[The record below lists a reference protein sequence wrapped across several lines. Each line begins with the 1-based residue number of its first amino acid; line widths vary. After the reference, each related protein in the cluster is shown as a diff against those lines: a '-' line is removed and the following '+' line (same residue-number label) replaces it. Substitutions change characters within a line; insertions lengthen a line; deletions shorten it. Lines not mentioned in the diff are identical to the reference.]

1 MPVSLLIGFSVS
13 NYVAYARTLC
23 LCALMVGKPT
33 PCFLDECLALGFVHG
48 SRRWRSVSGKRL
60 YTWDDFHGEV
70 EVFTARGVHL
80 GAADALTGVLF
91 KLPVKGRK
99 IDV

>member
-1 MPVSLLIGFSVS
+1 MPTPGVIGFPAS
-13 NYVAYARTLC
+13 NYVAHARTLC
-23 LCALMVGKPT
+23 PYALMVGKPT

-60 YTWDDFHGEV
+60 YTWDDLHGEV

-80 GAADALTGVLF
+80 GAADAITGVLF